1 MQQISRPE
9 GPEMVGDIAGDL
21 IIEAGT
27 ELLRLLG
34 EGLGH
39 LDLWCERR
47 FGRELSGRMNKLE
60 IQTLFHGNTKDQ
72 DQI

>member
-1 MQQISRPE
+1 
-9 GPEMVGDIAGDL
+9 MVGDVAGDL
-21 IIEAGT
+21 IIEADT

-47 FGRELSGRMNKLE
+47 FGRALSAG
-60 IQTLFHGNTKDQ
+60 
-72 DQI
+72 